1 MALSP
6 VFSLSCILLSLPPV
20 WGLLIAATHRS
31 LFIAATRSVALECG
45 YFYINMV
52 VTVE

>member
-6 VFSLSCILLSLPPV
+6 VFSLSCILLSLPPA
-20 WGLLIAATHRS
+20 GDLLIGATHRSLLIAATG
-31 LFIAATRSVALECG
+31 SVALECG